1 MEEARYKFLERM
13 TYEALPGGGFR
24 IYYDEQEGTETVKRI
39 DEQTG
44 EETTDSYTVYS
55 YRAVVVSALERTEII
70 VALIRDTYSADDEL
84 AIQRQKDD
92 KPGDYNAYNAYV
104 EKCKAIAKSVLEG
117 ETLETV
123 KALKIAD
130 LGIFDAS
137 DAVNLFYVGGQPMWL
152 SPDRRSNLKN
162 ACEALQSAGRET
174 VPFEGVIIPVGNA
187 LQMLSDI
194 ENYAAEC
201 SIVTATHRAA
211 IEAKRSI
218 NTVRSY
224 DFTTG
229 YPEEKLHF

>member
-13 TYEALPGGGFR
+13 THEALPGGGFR
-24 IYYDEQEGTETVKRI
+24 IYYDEQEGTESAKHI

-44 EETTDSYTVYS
+44 EETTDTYTVYS
-55 YRAVVVSALERTEII
+55 YRAVDVSALERTEII

-92 KPGDYNAYNAYV
+92 KPGDYNAYNAYA
-104 EKCKAIAKSVLEG
+104 EKCKAIAKSILEG
-117 ETLETV
+117 ETLDTV
-123 KALKIAD
+123 KALKEAD

-137 DAVNLFYVGGQPMWL
+137 DEVNSFSVGGKSMWL
-152 SPDRRSNLKN
+152 SPDRRGNLKN
-162 ACEALQSAGRET
+162 ACESMQGAGRET
-174 VPFEGVIIPVGNA
+174 VPFEGVILPVDTA
-187 LQMLSDI
+187 LQMLSAI

-229 YPEEKLHF
+229 YPEKLVF